1 MKKNLVAVVRYEKPL
16 ESVRKAVEM
25 SRGLDHLPT
34 KAKVFIKPNIVFWTK
49 AVAFPK
55 WGVITTSRV
64 VEDMILILKEHGI
77 DDITI
82 GEGTV
87 TMNPNDM
94 ETPAHAFETLGYGKL
109 KRKYGIKY
117 LNVFERPFKKWNLG
131 DGVAVRFNVDALES
145 DFVVDLPVMKAHNQ
159 TVVSLGIKN
168 LKGLIDV
175 PSRKKCHNMTP
186 GKDLHFWV
194 SKLADPMPP
203 MFTLQ
208 DGIYTNERGP
218 GPDGKLQRTNLLV
231 ASADVLSADLV
242 GAKILGYNPEQVPHL
257 THAAEHRRRP
267 RDFSDIEVIGER
279 IDDVARPHEYDFEYS
294 QTEEVLLPTPLVK
307 KGLKGVFYHKY
318 DLSMCTYC
326 SGVNGLMLS
335 AIRFAWKNEPWDDV
349 EILTGKSMKP
359 TPGKK
364 KTILMGKCIYQA
376 HKDNPDIRE
385 AIPIKGCP
393 PKPEDMLKALHTAG
407 IDADP
412 ALFENIDTLPGFY
425 MGRYE
430 GKPDFDESFF
440 QVKDDKLNEST
451 QST

>member
-1 MKKNLVAVVRYEKPL
+1 MKKKAVAIVRYEKPL

-25 SRGLDHLPT
+25 SRGLEHLPK

-64 VEDMILILKEHGI
+64 VEDMIVVLKEHGI
-77 DDITI
+77 DDITV

-87 TMNPNDM
+87 TMNPKDL
-94 ETPAHAFETLGYGKL
+94 ETADHAFETLGYPKL

-117 LNVFERPFKKWNLG
+117 VNIFERPFKKLDLG
-131 DGVAVRFNVDALES
+131 DGVEVRYNRDALES
-145 DFVVDLPVMKAHNQ
+145 DFLVDLPVMKAHNQ

-168 LKGLIDV
+168 LKGLIDI
-175 PSRKKCHNMTP
+175 PSRKKCHNNTP

-194 SKLADPMPP
+194 SKLADPVPP

-218 GPDGKLQRTNLLV
+218 GPDGKVHRTNLLV
-231 ASADVLSADLV
+231 ASADILSADLV
-242 GAKILGYNPEQVPHL
+242 GAKILGYEPERVPHL
-257 THAAEHRRRP
+257 VHAAKNRHRP
-267 RDFSDIEVIGER
+267 WDFSDIETIGES
-279 IDDVARPHEYDFEYS
+279 IEDVARYHEHDFEY
-294 QTEEVLLPTPLVK
+294 TETEDAILPTPLVK
-307 KGLKGVFYHKY
+307 QGLRGIYYHKY

-326 SGVNGLMLS
+326 SAVNGLMLS

-349 EILTGKSMKP
+349 EVLTGKSMNP

-376 HKDNPDIRE
+376 HKNNPDIQE

-393 PKPEDMLKALHTAG
+393 PQPEDMLNALHKAG
-407 IDADP
+407 INADP
-412 ALFENIDTLPGFY
+412 GLFEKFETLPGFY
-425 MGRYE
+425 MTRYE
-430 GKPDFDESFF
+430 GKPEYEESLF
-440 QVKDDKLNEST
+440 QVK
-451 QST
+451 

>member
-1 MKKNLVAVVRYEKPL
+1 MSKNRVAVVRYEKPL
-16 ESVRKAVEM
+16 ESVRQAVELC
-25 SRGLDHLPT
+25 RGLDHLPS
-34 KAKVFIKPNIVFWTK
+34 KARVFIKPNIVFWTK

-64 VEDMILILKEHGI
+64 VEDVIILLKERGI

-87 TMNPNDM
+87 TMNPKDLA
-94 ETPAHAFETLGYGKL
+94 TPAHAFETLGYGKL
-109 KRKYGIKY
+109 KQKYGIKY
-117 LNVFERPFKKWNLG
+117 MNIFERPFKKVDLG
-131 DGVAVRFNVDALES
+131 DGVELRFNADALDS

-194 SKLADPMPP
+194 SKLADKMPP
-203 MFTLQ
+203 MLTLQ

-218 GPDGKLQRTNLLV
+218 GPDGKLQRSNLLV

-242 GAKILGYNPEQVPHL
+242 GAAILGYKPEQVPHL
-257 THAAEHRRRP
+257 MHAAENHGRLW
-267 RDFSDIEVIGER
+267 DFSDIEVVGER
-279 IDDVARPHEYDFEYS
+279 IDDVARLHKYDFEYS
-294 QTEEVLLPTPLVK
+294 ETDEVILPTPLVK
-307 KGLKGVFYHKY
+307 QGLKGVFYQKY

-326 SGVNGLMLS
+326 SGVNGLMMS
-335 AIRFAWKNEPWDDV
+335 AIRFAWKGKAWDNV
-349 EILTGKSMKP
+349 EILTGKSMSP

-364 KTILMGKCIYQA
+364 KTIMLGKCIYQA
-376 HKDNPDIRE
+376 HKDNPDIQE

-393 PKPEDMLKALHTAG
+393 PKPEDMLKALHQAG
-407 IDADP
+407 IEADP
-412 ALFENIDTLPGFY
+412 GLFENIEALPGFF
-425 MGRYE
+425 MGRYQDKPEYDE
-430 GKPDFDESFF
+430 GFF
-440 QVKDDKLNEST
+440 KVE
-451 QST
+451 

>member
-1 MKKNLVAVVRYEKPL
+1 MSKNRVAVVRYEKPL
-16 ESVRKAVEM
+16 ESVRQAVELC
-25 SRGLDHLPT
+25 RGRDHLPS
-34 KAKVFIKPNIVFWTK
+34 KARVFIKPNIVFWTK

-64 VEDMILILKEHGI
+64 VEDVIILLKERGI

-87 TMNPNDM
+87 TMNPKDLA
-94 ETPAHAFETLGYGKL
+94 TPAHAFETLGYGKL
-109 KRKYGIKY
+109 KQKYGIKY
-117 LNVFERPFKKWNLG
+117 MNIFERPFKKVDFG
-131 DGVAVRFNVDALES
+131 DGVELRFNADALDS

-194 SKLADPMPP
+194 SKLADKMPP
-203 MFTLQ
+203 MLTLQ

-218 GPDGKLQRTNLLV
+218 GPDGKLQRSNLLV

-242 GAKILGYNPEQVPHL
+242 GAAILGYKPEQVPHL
-257 THAAEHRRRP
+257 MHAAENHGRLW
-267 RDFSDIEVIGER
+267 DFSDIEVVGER
-279 IDDVARPHEYDFEYS
+279 IDDVARLHQYDFEYS
-294 QTEEVLLPTPLVK
+294 ETDEVILPVPLVK
-307 KGLKGVFYHKY
+307 QGLKGIFYQKY

-326 SGVNGLMLS
+326 SGVNGLLMS
-335 AIRFAWKNEPWDDV
+335 AIRFAWKGQAWDNV
-349 EILTGKSMKP
+349 EILTGKSMSP

-364 KTILMGKCIYQA
+364 KTIMLGKCIYQA
-376 HKDNPDIRE
+376 HKDNPDIQE

-393 PKPEDMLKALHTAG
+393 PKPEDILKALHQAG
-407 IDADP
+407 IEADP
-412 ALFENIDTLPGFY
+412 GLFENIEALPGFF
-425 MGRYE
+425 MGRYQDKPEYDE
-430 GKPDFDESFF
+430 GFF
-440 QVKDDKLNEST
+440 RVE
-451 QST
+451 